1 MASIGQLSAGIA
13 HEINTPTQFVGDNT
27 RFLQEAF
34 EDLGQVLNA
43 FEEFFHA
50 VKNGESFEQ
59 LIEKV
64 ETTVEEADLEYLVE
78 EIPKAINQT
87 LEGVER
93 VAKIVRS
100 MKEFAHP
107 GASEKAQVDINKAI
121 ESTVTVSRNEWK
133 YVADVETD
141 LDPDLPMVPC
151 LAGDINQVFLN
162 LLVNSA
168 HAIEAAMGG
177 KNNGKGKIRVATRK
191 RNGWAEITITD
202 TGTGIPESIRD
213 RIFDPFFTTKE
224 VGKGT
229 GQGLSIAYNIVVEK
243 HGGIIDF
250 ESTEGEGTTFM
261 VRLPLKGK
269 G

>member
-1 MASIGQLSAGIA
+1 LPKDSPYSA
-13 HEINTPTQFVGDNT
+13 
-27 RFLQEAF
+27 
-34 EDLGQVLNA
+34 
-43 FEEFFHA
+43 
-50 VKNGESFEQ
+50 
-59 LIEKV
+59 LIERLTSLRD
-64 ETTVEEADLEYLVE
+64 EIELPYLEQ
-78 EIPKAINQT
+78 EIPKALDQS
-87 LEGVER
+87 LDGVAR
-93 VAKIVRS
+93 ITKIVRA
-100 MKEFAHP
+100 MKEFSHP
-107 GASEKAQVDINKAI
+107 GSSEKTPMDINHAI
-121 ESTVTVSRNEWK
+121 KSTVTITKNEWK

-250 ESTEGEGTTFM
+250 ETTEGEGTTFI